1 MPGAADNAEVNLEE
15 EVPLI
20 SISIGR
26 GDWIAEAARSYG
38 RKVLATVTNASH
50 AKKALSAG
58 ADALIVTGHKATAH
72 GGDVGSTVL
81 IPALMLRF
89 PDSPVVAAGGST
101 DSDFINS

>member
-1 MPGAADNAEVNLEE
+1 M
-15 EVPLI
+15 I
-20 SISIGR
+20 SINLGR
-26 GDWIAEAARSYG
+26 GDWIAEAARSY
-38 RKVLATVTNASH
+38 REKVFATITNSSY

-89 PDSPVVAAGGST
+89 PNSPVVAAGGST